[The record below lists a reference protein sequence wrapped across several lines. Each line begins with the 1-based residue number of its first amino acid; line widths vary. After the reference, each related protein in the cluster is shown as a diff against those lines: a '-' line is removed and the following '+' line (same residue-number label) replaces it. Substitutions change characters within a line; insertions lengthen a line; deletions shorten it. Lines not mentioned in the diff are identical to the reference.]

1 MKSSVRH
8 LTTLLSR
15 RLLLEDEA
23 EVRMASEV
31 IKTGGG
37 AAGLTGEL
45 SLLIRCISDPCLGR
59 RATTAA
65 TMALAP
71 TTAFELECA
80 GCTWI
85 DRVSM
90 GLVGAELL
98 VCSSGFSM
106 VLVTFDLAAVR

>member
-1 MKSSVRH
+1 MGA
-8 LTTLLSR
+8 L
-15 RLLLEDEA
+15 
-23 EVRMASEV
+23 
-31 IKTGGG
+31 ITGTP
-37 AAGLTGEL
+37 TGEL
-45 SLLIRCISDPCLGR
+45 SLLIRCIMDACLGR

-65 TMALAP
+65 TMAFAP
-71 TTAFELECA
+71 TTAFDWTPDA

-106 VLVTFDLAAVR
+106 VATSDLAPGEGRSLQR